1 MPISIPINLKRLDQE
16 EFKQLDYAV
25 MGHAYQC
32 QNALGRLCDEGIY
45 QRDLADRLKSA
56 GLGPIYIEFPIQ
68 VTHGDFVTTYSAD
81 LVVADSAIY
90 ELKIAA
96 TLIGEHKRQL
106 LNYLLLC
113 EQPRGKLVNFRTA
126 GVESQ
131 FVNTQLTLDK
141 RREFSVDT
149 SRWVKLCDR
158 CEMVARLLEDLLR
171 DWGGFLETS
180 LYLEAVTHFLGGEG
194 DVLAR
199 IPVTR
204 QGRLLGTQ
212 PVHLLSSDV
221 VLRMTALT
229 ENQDEYEVH
238 LQRMLS
244 HSQLRGIQWVNFNHH
259 VVEWQTLMKS

>member
-1 MPISIPINLKRLDQE
+1 MPISIPINLKRLDQD

-32 QNALGRLCDEGIY
+32 QNALGRLCEEGIY
-45 QRDLADRLKSA
+45 QRDLADRLESA
-56 GLGPIYIEFPIQ
+56 GLGPVHIEFPIQ
-68 VTHGDFVTTYSAD
+68 VTHEDFTKIYCAD

-90 ELKIAA
+90 ELKTVAA
-96 TLIGEHKRQL
+96 LVGEHKTQL

-131 FVNTQLTLDK
+131 FVNTQLTLAK
-141 RREFSVDT
+141 RREFSVDA
-149 SRWVKLCDR
+149 SRWVQLCDR
-158 CEMVARLLEDLLR
+158 CETAARLLEDLLR

-180 LYLEAVTHFLGGEG
+180 LYLEAITHFLGGESA
-194 DVLAR
+194 VLAR
-199 IPVTR
+199 IPVSR

-212 PVHLLSSDV
+212 PVQLLSSDV
-221 VLRMTALT
+221 ALRMTALT
-229 ENQDEYEVH
+229 ENHDEFEVH

-244 HSQLRGIQWVNFNHH
+244 HSQLRGIQWVNLNHH
-259 VVEWQTLMKS
+259 VVQWTTLTKS